1 MAVDISKQLN
11 AILQEREGE
20 AVASNIASAAETL
33 SETDISP
40 ELNTIRNSI
49 YGRQMRQAIHDA
61 LLKLSMSSG
70 GGESSGMA
78 CLVGQMTLFMTG
90 SIVSVPYL
98 YGEIEQ
104 EE

>member
-1 MAVDISKQLN
+1 MAVDIRKQLN
-11 AILQEREGE
+11 AILQEQEGE
-20 AVASNIASAAETL
+20 VVVSNIVSAAETL

-40 ELNTIRNSI
+40 ELNTIRSSI

-70 GGESSGMA
+70 GGGGSGMA
-78 CLVGQMTLFMTG
+78 CLVGKMPAFMTG
-90 SIVSVPYL
+90 SVVSVPYL

-104 EE
+104 EG